1 MNAVL
6 FVSDSPALG
15 VWRERLRVYEPR
27 WQIRYAASVADAEA
41 VVGTGAFDVVISALQ
56 QGEAEG
62 LALLDRI
69 QTESP
74 RTARIVIQP
83 GMTQDAARPS
93 RPMAQQ
99 VLGPFCEP
107 TELWSVVE
115 RTCCMNGLL
124 ENPTIRDLVG
134 GLDRLPSVPRSYL
147 ALSRAMERADVS
159 LEEIVAIVEQDS
171 AMALKLLQL
180 ANSAFFGRARKTTSL
195 SQAVA
200 YLGLD
205 VLRALALSAQAFGML
220 EGESL
225 QAYGLEQLQD
235 RSVLTAYLARRF
247 LAARGLAELGFTA
260 GLLQDVGRLVLTVC
274 LKDRYREVIDRAR
287 RQQESLRDAEQA
299 AFGVT
304 HAEVGGYLMSLW
316 GLPAELIE
324 AIAFHHKPDGVLHDD
339 TALVDA
345 IHVADA
351 EVEGFVEHHGR
362 AQPAVDPVL
371 LERPGMADTLV
382 LWHAMAAQQFAGARS

>member
-6 FVSDSPALG
+6 FVSDTPGLG

-56 QGEAEG
+56 QDEAEG
-62 LALLDRI
+62 LALLDRL
-69 QTESP
+69 QTKSP

-83 GMTQDAARPS
+83 RDTTRLQ

-124 ENPTIRDLVG
+124 DNPTIRDLVG
-134 GLDRLPSVPRSYL
+134 GLDHLPSVPRSYL
-147 ALSRAMERADVS
+147 ALSQAMARADVS

-171 AMALKLLQL
+171 AMAIKLLQL

-195 SQAVA
+195 SHAVA

-205 VLRALALSAQAFGML
+205 VLRALALSAQVFGML
-220 EGESL
+220 EGESP
-225 QAYGLEQLQD
+225 QAYGLDQLQD
-235 RSVLTAYLARRF
+235 RSMLTAYLARRF
-247 LAARGLAELGFTA
+247 LAASGLAEEGFTA

-274 LKDRYREVIDRAR
+274 LKDRYRQVIDQAR
-287 RQQESLRDAEQA
+287 QQQESLRDAEQA
-299 AFGVT
+299 SFGVT
-304 HAEVGGYLMSLW
+304 HAEVGAYLMSLW
-316 GLPAELIE
+316 GLPVELIE
-324 AIAFHHKPDGVLHDD
+324 AIAFHHNPGAVLHED
-339 TALVDA
+339 TELVDA

-351 EVEGFVEHHGR
+351 EVETFIERRGR
-362 AQPAVDPVL
+362 AQPALDPL
-371 LERPGMADTLV
+371 LFDRPGMADKLV
-382 LWHAMAAQQFAGARS
+382 LWHAVAAQQFAGARP